1 MKVILNNTQLKKIIK
16 LNQNIGFV
24 PTMGSLHKGHISL
37 IKKSKKKS
45 KKTLVS
51 IFVNPKQF
59 NDKKDF
65 INYPRNINKDKSILK
80 NLKVDFLYLPSA
92 KEIFPKS
99 SKLIKKISKKNQILC
114 AKFRKG
120 HFEGVLNVMDRL
132 TYLINPRNI
141 FMGEKDYQ
149 QFYIVKKYLEKK
161 YKTNVILCKTI
172 RDKNGLALSSRNKL
186 LKKSEILKAQKIAKN
201 LRKIKSNIKKISNIK
216 TELENK
222 KKELEEKF
230 SIQIQYL
237 ELRNKINLDLSIK
250 KQNSKLFVAYYLNR
264 VRLIDNF

>member
-37 IKKSKKKS
+37 IKESKKKS

-186 LKKSEILKAQKIAKN
+186 LKKSEIFKAQKIAKN
-201 LRKIKSNIKKISNIK
+201 LKNFKSNIKNSTIK

>member
-92 KEIFPKS
+92 KEVFPKS
-99 SKLIKKISKKNQILC
+99 CKLIKKISKKNQILC
-114 AKFRKG
+114 AKFRNC
-120 HFEGVLNVMDRL
+120 LL
-132 TYLINPRNI
+132 YTSPSPR
-141 FMGEKDYQ
+141 D
-149 QFYIVKKYLEKK
+149 
-161 YKTNVILCKTI
+161 
-172 RDKNGLALSSRNKL
+172 
-186 LKKSEILKAQKIAKN
+186 
-201 LRKIKSNIKKISNIK
+201 
-216 TELENK
+216 
-222 KKELEEKF
+222 
-230 SIQIQYL
+230 
-237 ELRNKINLDLSIK
+237 
-250 KQNSKLFVAYYLNR
+250 
-264 VRLIDNF
+264 

>member
-1 MKVILNNTQLKKIIK
+1 MKVILNNTQLEKIIK

-149 QFYIVKKYLEKK
+149 QFYIVKKYLEQR

-186 LKKSEILKAQKIAKN
+186 LKKYEILKAQKIAKN
-201 LRKIKSNIKKISNIK
+201 LKNFKSNIKNSTIK

-222 KKELEEKF
+222 KKELEEKYN
-230 SIQIQYL
+230 IQIQYL
-237 ELRNKINLDLSIK
+237 ELRNKTNLDLSIK

>member
-1 MKVILNNTQLKKIIK
+1 M
-16 LNQNIGFV
+16 
-24 PTMGSLHKGHISL
+24 
-37 IKKSKKKS
+37 
-45 KKTLVS
+45 S

-149 QFYIVKKYLEKK
+149 QFYIVKKYLEKR

-201 LRKIKSNIKKISNIK
+201 LKKLN
-216 TELENK
+216 
-222 KKELEEKF
+222 
-230 SIQIQYL
+230 QI
-237 ELRNKINLDLSIK
+237 
-250 KQNSKLFVAYYLNR
+250 
-264 VRLIDNF
+264 

>member
-1 MKVILNNTQLKKIIK
+1 MKVILNNIQLKKIIK

-37 IKKSKKKS
+37 IKESKKKS

-65 INYPRNINKDKSILK
+65 INYPRNINKDKSILR

-99 SKLIKKISKKNQILC
+99 SKFIKKISKKDKILC

-132 TYLINPRNI
+132 TYLINPTNI
-141 FMGEKDYQ
+141 YMGEKDYQ

-172 RDKNGLALSSRNKL
+172 RDKRGFALSSRNKL
-186 LKKSEILKAQKIAKN
+186 LKKSEIIKAQKITKN
-201 LRKIKSNIKKISNIK
+201 LIKIKSNIKKNLNVK
-216 TELENK
+216 NELENR

-230 SIQIQYL
+230 SIKIQYL
-237 ELRNKINLDLSIK
+237 ELRNKNSLNLSIK
-250 KQNSKLFVAYYLNR
+250 KQNSKLFVAYYLNH

>member
-1 MKVILNNTQLKKIIK
+1 MKVILNNTQLEKIIK

-37 IKKSKKKS
+37 IKESKKKS

-99 SKLIKKISKKNQILC
+99 SKLIKKISKENQILC

-149 QFYIVKKYLEKK
+149 QFYIVKKYLEQR

-186 LKKSEILKAQKIAKN
+186 LKKSEILIEAARLFDKEISQTIGSLMVSVENYPDLKANKN
-201 LRKIKSNIKKISNIK
+201 FLHLQETLNEVELNISASRRTFSRSSSIPLPLNADISC
-216 TELENK
+216 
-222 KKELEEKF
+222 
-230 SIQIQYL
+230 
-237 ELRNKINLDLSIK
+237 D
-250 KQNSKLFVAYYLNR
+250 
-264 VRLIDNF
+264 